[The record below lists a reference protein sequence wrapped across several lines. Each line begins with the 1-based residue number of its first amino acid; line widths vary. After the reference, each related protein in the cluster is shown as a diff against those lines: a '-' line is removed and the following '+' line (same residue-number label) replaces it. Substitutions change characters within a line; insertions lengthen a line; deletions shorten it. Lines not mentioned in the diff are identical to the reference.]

1 MASPQPLPQYFL
13 FKPIFQ
19 WRALA
24 GSSQLEVVAWA
35 ISALAMSSVTTNM
48 QAQEEPFICYLKIK
62 SSPGLGIKNLKKFWL
77 IVNRAPRIGI
87 PGIGLLSH
95 NVLLSSWL
103 D

>member
-13 FKPIFQ
+13 FKPIFH

-24 GSSQLEVVAWA
+24 GSQLEVVAWA
-35 ISALAMSSVTTNM
+35 TCKRNM

-77 IVNRAPRIGI
+77 NRAPRIGI
-87 PGIGLLSH
+87 PGIALLSH
-95 NVLLSSWL
+95 NVLLFSWL

>member
-24 GSSQLEVVAWA
+24 GSQLEVVAWA

-48 QAQEEPFICYLKIK
+48 QAQEEPFIC
-62 SSPGLGIKNLKKFWL
+62 
-77 IVNRAPRIGI
+77 
-87 PGIGLLSH
+87 
-95 NVLLSSWL
+95 
-103 D
+103 

>member
-24 GSSQLEVVAWA
+24 GSQLEVVAWA

-77 IVNRAPRIGI
+77 NRAPRIGI

>member
-1 MASPQPLPQYFL
+1 MASPQPRPQYFL

-24 GSSQLEVVAWA
+24 GSQPEVVARA
-35 ISALAMSSVTTNM
+35 MSALAMSSVTTNM
-48 QAQEEPFICYLKIK
+48 QAREEPFICYLKSK

-77 IVNRAPRIGI
+77 NRAPRIGI
-87 PGIGLLSH
+87 AGIALLSH